1 MYKSTLYFIVCLFL
15 GFTLN
20 AQTFN
25 TGDVDALEDFLQST
39 GGGTP
44 TAPAGWN
51 AALPTSSQWV
61 AANPLD
67 SWYGLTWSAVTTDRR
82 LLKLEMTNL
91 GYGTSP
97 TGGIGLTGALPND
110 FISLTGKMSRLE
122 VFDVRGNRLN
132 DGPTIPWV
140 YTASSLNTVD
150 ISDNRFG
157 LLSGA
162 TIFTNILAGAS
173 ALQELYASGYLSGTA
188 ITTGI
193 NLPVFPT
200 AIANLTVL
208 DLGNNGLRGDA
219 SALLT
224 LLVQAQS
231 IYLNNNRI
239 EQLPLISNTSIND
252 LVLDFNE
259 LDSTAYLENVLA
271 NYTSLTHLSAIN
283 AMNTGILQGHT
294 FWSNFTIGSNFTN
307 VVVDLSF
314 NKLTGSLDMNDPA
327 FGKLESF
334 TITNNELTSITAPTT
349 PINGLRVFNISE
361 NNINQSLD
369 LGFFENLPLI
379 EELYLSENIFSGPLP
394 IPTSTAYNLQNL
406 KKLGLTNCQIGGDLN
421 LAWLLDAQNAV
432 ATGGRNGQLYT
443 FFVNGN
449 DFDAVIPHSFGTTM
463 PFDTLKQLFV
473 QDNRFDFADLYNIV
487 TAFGM
492 PGTANG
498 YGFLN
503 PNANFGEFIYSPQAP
518 VGMGGVRRRRAGRA
532 TRFRPTT
539 IPPVRTTQQDTLYNS
554 YEWFRRDTAAG
565 ALGFEFLG
573 RVRSNANVL
582 NGSNININLGSTS
595 ITNGTL
601 NLLPS
606 LRSRDFGSLRIENL
620 DSTHNGWIYYADILN
635 DSFPFLTLEMNPKRL
650 IVGSCYDSLGNEI
663 RCQEILVRYNPDSV
677 AAYSGP
683 GLALFQERIRQD
695 VGAEKVDECE
705 CGDLELWEMHDT
717 TNQIE
722 VEAYGRGTRST
733 TTQSSNKAELLSA
746 ETNYYV
752 ESSEYTIPTTPPN
765 FSQGTTHPRPTL
777 VAVID
782 SGTDYD
788 HPQIR
793 ERLWI
798 NPEDTTNDGQDDDGD
813 CIPDNGWGYNFVEDT
828 NIPYDDHGHGTA
840 VAGIVGGL
848 SSNNIAQN
856 YSNYDSLAIIPMKMT
871 DREANGTL
879 YHAACAIFHAGQYK
893 DANSSDSLGIRVIN
907 ASWGYYGEPSPSLED
922 ALNYIGQDCGMLFI
936 TSAGNDGIDNDT
948 ASHYPSNFEMDHI
961 ISVSA
966 ITPNTNTLTSYANF
980 GATQVDIAARGDDNT
995 TLANSGGNTTVSVDG
1010 TSFATAQ
1017 VSRAAGLLFHAYPNA
1032 SHYAVKRALMEGVDL
1047 LPSTD
1052 SSLLVSGGML
1062 NLQKSM
1068 DVMNSILNVD
1078 ECSNN
1083 IVVSMTSY
1091 ENVGTNLEVAV
1102 YPNPFKSLLRVD
1114 IQYAMPSYKDD
1125 LHLELV
1131 TIDGRVLKSQLLELN
1146 QANTQVSIS
1155 TKDLVPGVYL
1165 LRIYNSSE
1173 NFVKKVIKLD

>member
-1 MYKSTLYFIVCLFL
+1 MYKSILLFTICLFF
-15 GFTLN
+15 GITLN
-20 AQTFN
+20 AQTYN

-44 TAPAGWN
+44 TVPAGWN
-51 AALPTSSQWV
+51 AALPTSSQWIT
-61 AANPLD
+61 ANPLD
-67 SWYGLTWSAVTTDRR
+67 SWYGLTWSLVATDRR

-97 TGGIGLTGALPND
+97 TGGIGLIGSLPND

-132 DGPTIPWV
+132 DGPTISWV
-140 YTASSLNTVD
+140 YSASSLTKVD

-162 TIFTNILAGAS
+162 TIFVDILAGAS
-173 ALQELYASGYLSGTA
+173 TLQELHASGYLSGGA

-193 NLPVFPT
+193 NLPTLPS
-200 AIANLTVL
+200 AIANLSL
-208 DLGNNGLRGDA
+208 IDLGNNGLRGDA
-219 SALLT
+219 STLLT
-224 LLVQAQS
+224 QLVQPQS

-239 EQLPLISNTSIND
+239 DQLPLVSNGSINTF
-252 LVLDFNE
+252 VLDFNE

-271 NYTSLTHLSAIN
+271 NYTSLNYFSAIN
-283 AMNTGILQGHT
+283 AMNTGLLQGHT
-294 FWSNFTIGSNFTN
+294 FWSNFTIGSNFTDVEVN
-307 VVVDLSF
+307 LNS
-314 NKLTGSLDMNDPA
+314 NKLTGSLNMSDPA
-327 FGKLESF
+327 FGKLKVF
-334 TITNNELTSITAPTT
+334 HIANNELTSVTT
-349 PINGLRVFNISE
+349 PTSPISGLKVFDISG
-361 NNINQSLD
+361 NNINQALD
-369 LGFFENLPLI
+369 LGFFENLPQV
-379 EELYLSENIFSGPLP
+379 EELFLSNNIFTGPLP
-394 IPTSTAYNLQNL
+394 APTTTAYNLQNL
-406 KKLGLTNCQIGGDLN
+406 KKLGLQNCQIGGDLN

-432 ATGGRNGQLYT
+432 ASGGRNGQLRT

-449 DFDAVIPHSFGTTM
+449 DFDEVIPHSLGTSM
-463 PFDTLKQLFV
+463 PFDTLTQLFV
-473 QDNRFDFADLYNIV
+473 QENRFDFADLYDIV

-503 PNANFGEFIYSPQAP
+503 PNASFGEFIYSPQAA
-518 VGMGGVRRRRAGRA
+518 VGMGGVRRRRMGR
-532 TRFRPTT
+532 TTDFRPTT
-539 IPPVRTTQQDTLYNS
+539 IPPVRISQQDTLYNS
-554 YEWFRRDTAAG
+554 YDWFRRDTAAG
-565 ALGFEFLG
+565 AFGFEYLG
-573 RVRSNANVL
+573 RVRSNSNFL
-582 NGSNININLGSTS
+582 SGSNININLGSST

-606 LRSRDFGSLRIENL
+606 LRSRDFGSLQITNL
-620 DSTHNGWIYYADILN
+620 DSTHNSWIYYAEIQN
-635 DSFPFLTLEMNPKRL
+635 DSFPSLIIEMNPKRL
-650 IVGSCYDSLGNEI
+650 IVGECYDSLGNVI

-677 AAYSGP
+677 SAYSGP
-683 GLALFQERIRQD
+683 GLALFQERVRQD
-695 VGAEKVDECE
+695 IGAEKIEECE
-705 CGDLELWEMHDT
+705 CGDLELWEMNDT
-717 TNQIE
+717 TNQID

-733 TTQSSNKAELLSA
+733 ASQSNNKAELLSA

-752 ESSEYTIPTTPPN
+752 ESSEYTVPTTAPS

-848 SSNNIAQN
+848 STNNIVQN

-871 DREANGTL
+871 DRDANGTL
-879 YHAACAIFHAGQYK
+879 YHAACAVYHAGQYK

-907 ASWGYYGEPSPSLED
+907 ASWGYYGEPSPSLEA

-961 ISVSA
+961 IAVSA
-966 ITPNTNTLTSYANF
+966 ITPNSNILTSYANF
-980 GATQVDIAARGDDNT
+980 GTTQVDIAARGDDNT
-995 TLANSGGNTTVSVDG
+995 TLANSGGSSTVNVNG

-1032 SHYAVKRALMEGVDL
+1032 SHYAVKKALMDGVDKIL
-1047 LPSTD
+1047 STD

-1062 NLQKSM
+1062 NFQKSI
-1068 DVMNSILNVD
+1068 DVMNNILNLD

-1083 IVVSMTSY
+1083 IVVNTTYY
-1091 ENVGTNLEVAV
+1091 ENIGDQLAVAV
-1102 YPNPFKSLLRVD
+1102 YPNPFSDMLEID
-1114 IQYAMPSYKDD
+1114 IQYALSNTNDD
-1125 LHLELV
+1125 LHLELI
-1131 TIDGRVLKSQLLELN
+1131 TIDGRVLKKQLLEGLN
-1146 QANTQVSIS
+1146 TNLHKSIS

-1173 NFVKKVIKLD
+1173 NFVKKVLKLD